1 MREELV
7 HHLKPFEDFPDDTRL
22 WVYGFEAALDDPMK
36 NKVVDQLRRFLP
48 TWAAHG
54 MPVDGAYSML
64 HDRFVFLAGRCSD
77 GISGCSIDSS
87 VKSFK
92 ELKKKYDIDALNRS
106 LVFFRTADGTIES
119 LGRVEFQAEVD
130 AGRITDTT
138 VVFDPT
144 IQTLGDLREGR
155 FDTTFGDCWHARV
168 FHTRKRTA

>member
-1 MREELV
+1 M
-7 HHLKPFEDFPDDTRL
+7 HHLKPFEDLPDDTRL
-22 WVYGFEAALDDPMK
+22 WVYGFEAVLDDRMK
-36 NKVVDQLRRFLP
+36 NKVVDQLRWFLQA
-48 TWAAHG
+48 WRAHG
-54 MPVDGAYSML
+54 VPVDGAYSML

-92 ELKKKYDIDALNRS
+92 ELKKKYNIDALNRS
-106 LVFFRTADGTIES
+106 LIFFRTVDGTIES

-155 FDTTFGDCWHARV
+155 FDATFGDCWHARV
-168 FHTRKRTA
+168 FRARKHTA